1 MTESL
6 PEPVSMPIA
15 RTTHFD
21 PPPELG
27 ALRAER
33 PISRMRFPDGHIGWL
48 VTSHALARAVLA
60 DRRFSSQ
67 NQYRRPVIRLPIV
80 NESGLRPMLPGAFV
94 AMDPPDH
101 TRFRRLLG
109 GQFSERRMRKLESW
123 ISGLVDE
130 RLDAMEL
137 AGRPVDLVQTFALP
151 IPSLVICELLGVP
164 YNDRDKFQYYSEM
177 LVRLDARPEDAEAA
191 RVAFLDF
198 LVALVRQKRERLADD
213 LISGLI
219 GTGELT
225 DEEIA
230 GVSFLLLFAGHE
242 TTANMIAI
250 GVFTL
255 LSNTEQ
261 LAALRADPA
270 LVDGAIEELLRYLS
284 VVQLG
289 TVRGALADVVVG
301 GHTIRAGESVC
312 VSLPAANRDPDRFPD
327 PDTVDITRTTTG
339 HMAFGHGIHK
349 CLGAQLARMEMR
361 TGYTALLRRFPG
373 LRLAVD
379 PAEVRM
385 RTDRIIYGVHEL
397 PVTW

>member
-1 MTESL
+1 MTEPL
-6 PEPVSMPIA
+6 PDPVFMPLA
-15 RTTHFD
+15 RTTRLD
-21 PPPELG
+21 PPPEL
-27 ALRAER
+27 AMLRAER
-33 PISRMRFPDGHIGWL
+33 PISRMRFPDGHVGWL
-48 VTSHALARAVLA
+48 VTSHTLARKVLA
-60 DRRFSSQ
+60 DRRFSSR

-80 NESGLRPMLPGAFV
+80 NKAGLRPMLPGAFI

-109 GQFSERRMRKLESW
+109 AQFSERRMRRLESW
-123 ISGLVDE
+123 IAGVVDE
-130 RLDAMEL
+130 RLDAM
-137 AGRPVDLVQTFALP
+137 ARSGGPVDLVRTFALP

-164 YNDRDKFQYYSEM
+164 YADRDKFQYYSEM

-198 LVALVRQKRERLADD
+198 LVALVRHKRERLADD
-213 LISGLI
+213 LISGLVS
-219 GTGELT
+219 TGELT
-225 DEEIA
+225 EEEIA
-230 GVSFLLLFAGHE
+230 GVAFLLLFAGHE

-255 LSNTEQ
+255 LSNPRQ
-261 LAALRADPA
+261 LAALRADTSLA
-270 LVDGAIEELLRYLS
+270 DGAIEELLRYLS

-289 TVRGALADVVVG
+289 TVRGALVDVVVG

-312 VSLPAANRDPDRFPD
+312 VSLPAANRDPDRFAD
-327 PDTVDITRTTTG
+327 PDTLDITRDTTG
-339 HMAFGHGIHK
+339 HLAFGHGVHR
-349 CLGAQLARMEMR
+349 CLGQPLARIEMR
-361 TGYTALLRRFPG
+361 IGYTALLRRFPG